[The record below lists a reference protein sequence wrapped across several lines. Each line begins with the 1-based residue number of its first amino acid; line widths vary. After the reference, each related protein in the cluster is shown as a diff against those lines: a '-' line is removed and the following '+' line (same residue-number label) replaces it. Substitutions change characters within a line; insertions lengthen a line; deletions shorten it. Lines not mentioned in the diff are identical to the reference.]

1 MTPSAVTLVPAATM
15 DLVALAALVTEAFA
29 DSAAPWPLSAET
41 LASMVA
47 SDDIALSSSHV
58 ALLRG
63 APVGVTFV
71 GVRYGRDTEDG
82 AGARVAARTWLEA
95 LGVVPAARRG
105 GVARLLLGRV
115 LDEARARGS
124 RTVALQVHASNAP
137 ARRLYESLGFVAA
150 RRLLGFTLPR
160 PAVGRRGVLHTP
172 RQLPAGSGTG
182 ISTDAG
188 RADVSGPATAHA
200 ADGVLGARAA
210 RPLGARPRRSGPPDA
225 TAAAGVSGPD
235 MLPTELTPNDKV
247 HHDQPTQLFITLQP
261 VVAPLALPLVEAC
274 LAGEAPAV
282 WPAWQMETASLARLA
297 PPAQVYTVVPHGER
311 AVGYVALTQD
321 PDAATAM
328 LLHLGILPAARREGW
343 GRAAVE
349 AAFALYPAADSFT
362 VPPLVPASSTLVP
375 FLGACRAVRDP
386 EEHLEMALTL

>member
-1 MTPSAVTLVPAATM
+1 
-15 DLVALAALVTEAFA
+15 
-29 DSAAPWPLSAET
+29 
-41 LASMVA
+41 
-47 SDDIALSSSHV
+47 
-58 ALLRG
+58 
-63 APVGVTFV
+63 
-71 GVRYGRDTEDG
+71 
-82 AGARVAARTWLEA
+82 
-95 LGVVPAARRG
+95 
-105 GVARLLLGRV
+105 
-115 LDEARARGS
+115 
-124 RTVALQVHASNAP
+124 
-137 ARRLYESLGFVAA
+137 
-150 RRLLGFTLPR
+150 
-160 PAVGRRGVLHTP
+160 
-172 RQLPAGSGTG
+172 
-182 ISTDAG
+182 
-188 RADVSGPATAHA
+188 
-200 ADGVLGARAA
+200 
-210 RPLGARPRRSGPPDA
+210 
-225 TAAAGVSGPD
+225 